1 MSGTF
6 YSYIVVGAL
15 IALIFLLG
23 AKPGKRKDVMK
34 RDVSAEVLP
43 KGPSE
48 VIERSPEV
56 IPDKRFSAGSAV
68 YPPRDG
74 IAAQYSNPN
83 VSIRDMHPV
92 LAYQYAHSKGINP
105 ANLGDP
111 IRIHNIG
118 GGRTGL
124 YGEPSVFTDAL
135 IFSKGSIPVGG
146 MAAKGRAEDLISGP
160 GNRMEDHPSALYS
173 ERDAGSAYARKR
185 EAYSGDEGPYPGK
198 PLNVPVPASSM
209 KVSNEGYNPDMFRF
223 SPLAVGTIA
232 SAVPFASVAGV
243 PLPTIGAS
251 AWSSAPPPS
260 KVGGYHLP
268 YSGALPQV
276 TAPGSDFPPQTRP
289 LASGDFFRPYGPNV
303 PVANVPFFGSVNA
316 YAPFPEVNTPWEK
329 AGILTS
335 MENKQIMNLYRRPI
349 APLQD
354 LWEYQVQDK
363 NGFVI
368 KLPEKYL
375 QNGDVIP
382 HVTGKEGS
390 WKVHDY
396 IQNKYIW
403 V

>member
-1 MSGTF
+1 MT
-6 YSYIVVGAL
+6 YLIVGLAL
-15 IALIFLLG
+15 VVFIFLFLTP
-23 AKPGKRKDVMK
+23 KPEKKNIVNHPEADN
-34 RDVSAEVLP
+34 VLP

-48 VIERSPEV
+48 LIERSPEV
-56 IPDKRFSAGSAV
+56 IPDRRFSEMASV
-68 YPPRDG
+68 YPPRNG

-111 IRIHNIG
+111 IRVHNVG
-118 GGRTGL
+118 GGKMGL
-124 YGEPSVFTDAL
+124 YGEPSIFTDAL
-135 IFSKGSIPVGG
+135 IYSKGSIPVD
-146 MAAKGRAEDLISGP
+146 ARPKGRDEDLVSGP
-160 GNRMEDHPSALYS
+160 GNRMS
-173 ERDAGSAYARKR
+173 DAAAYARKR
-185 EAYSGDEGPYPGK
+185 EAYSEGEGPYPGK
-198 PLNVPVPASSM
+198 PLNVPVPAGSM
-209 KVSNEGYNPDMFRF
+209 KVSNEAYNPDMFRF
-223 SPLAVGTIA
+223 SPLAAGTIG
-232 SAVPFASVAGV
+232 SAVPFSQAMVSGV
-243 PLPTIGAS
+243 PLPVTGAA
-251 AWSSAPPPS
+251 AWSAAPPPS
-260 KVGGYHLP
+260 KIGGYHLP

-276 TAPGSDFPPQTRP
+276 TAPGSDFPLQTRP

-329 AGILTS
+329 SGILTS
-335 MENKQIMNLYRRPI
+335 IEGPQAGRDQIMNLYRRPI

-368 KLPEKYL
+368 KLHAKYL
-375 QNGDVIP
+375 QNGDIIP

-396 IQNKYIW
+396 VQNKYIW

>member
-1 MSGTF
+1 MLLVF
-6 YSYIVVGAL
+6 KKAKYIFKPKQSLPCVMILSNNLFIAVIL
-15 IALIFLLG
+15 IAGVVLFLFLG
-23 AKPGKRKDVMK
+23 KKENPGQVHA
-34 RDVSAEVLP
+34 SNSEYSPNEVLP
-43 KGPSE
+43 RGPSE
-48 VIERSPEV
+48 VIARNPEV
-56 IPDKRFSAGSAV
+56 IPDPRVVAEDHSQV
-68 YPPRDG
+68 YPPRNG

-83 VSIRDMHPV
+83 ISIRDMHPV

-111 IRIHNIG
+111 IRVHNIG
-118 GGRTGL
+118 GGAMGL

-135 IFSKGSIPVGG
+135 ILSKGSVPTGLG
-146 MAAKGRAEDLISGP
+146 PRGREEDSIAGP
-160 GNRMEDHPSALYS
+160 GNRVED
-173 ERDAGSAYARKR
+173 GSGYARRR
-185 EAYSGDEGPYPGK
+185 EAYTGEEGPYPGK
-198 PLNVPVPASSM
+198 PLNVPIPAGTM

-223 SPLAVGTIA
+223 SPLAVGTIG
-232 SAVPFASVAGV
+232 SAVR
-243 PLPTIGAS
+243 
-251 AWSSAPPPS
+251 
-260 KVGGYHLP
+260 GGYHLP

-276 TAPGSDFPPQTRP
+276 TAPGADFPPQTHP

-303 PVANVPFFGSVNA
+303 PIANVPFFGSVNS

-335 MENKQIMNLYRRPI
+335 SEGNHILNLYRRPI

-363 NGFVI
+363 NGFMI

-375 QNGDVIP
+375 RNGDIIP

-396 IQNKYIW
+396 VQNKYIW